1 MKKQITYAIV
11 AATFL
16 MWNCKPTEIDKLNT
30 LTTTVKH
37 SSARIEAPPKAWD
50 ITLGGSGIDILTVAV
65 NNPTTSG
72 GYIFGGS
79 SNSPASANP
88 SFNDKAEA
96 YGGNDYWVVKVTA
109 DGTYTYY
116 NRAIGGA
123 GEDRLASI
131 VPLSD
136 GTMLLGGSS
145 NSPAAD
151 MSKSQN
157 AKGGYDYWIVKVDRY
172 GNRIWDKVLGGTN
185 EDHLT
190 SMVATNDG
198 GFLLGGI
205 SASLANKVT
214 PVIGNPLGGI
224 GSFQPQPTGSDK
236 SMNSCNG
243 SYDYWIV
250 KVDVNGNKQWD
261 ITLGNGGN
269 DYLQSVVKATDGG
282 YLLAGYS
289 SSQGTAGNKTAAGKG
304 GYDYWVVKIDANGNR
319 QWEKTFGG
327 TQDDKLAKAA
337 ATPDGGF
344 VLGGSS
350 SSPAGAD
357 KTEGLRGIAGHNDYW
372 VVKID
377 ANGNK
382 LWDKTIGSTGDDIF
396 KSLAVTADGGVWL
409 GGDSPSAPGG
419 EKIEMPKGS
428 SGDYWIAKLEANGS
442 YQWQDKTLGGTAT
455 DMLGDML
462 VTADGGIIAAGSS
475 QSQPGGISDKSE
487 RPKGIM
493 NYWVVKLK

>member
-1 MKKQITYAIV
+1 MKKQITYGLM
-11 AATFL
+11 AATVL
-16 MWNCKPTEIDKLNT
+16 MWNCKPTEIDAVDT
-30 LTTTVKH
+30 PTTAVKH
-37 SSARIEAPPKAWD
+37 SSARIPAPPKAWD
-50 ITLGGSGIDILTVAV
+50 LTLGGSGIDILTVAL

-79 SNSPASANP
+79 SNSPISRG
-88 SFNDKAEA
+88 SNDRFEA
-96 YGGNDYWVVKVTA
+96 YGGNDYWVVKVTE
-109 DGTYTYY
+109 DGTFKHY
-116 NRAIGGA
+116 NRAIGGS

-136 GTMLLGGSS
+136 MTMVLGGSS
-145 NSPAAD
+145 NSPAED
-151 MSKSQN
+151 MSKSQGS
-157 AKGGYDYWIVKVDRY
+157 KGGYDYWIVKVNRY
-172 GNRIWDKVLGGTN
+172 GNVIWDKVLGGTN

-198 GFLLGGI
+198 GFLVGGI

-224 GSFQPQPTGSDK
+224 GSFQPQPISSDK

-250 KVDVNGNKQWD
+250 KLDVNGKKQWD

-269 DYLQSVVKATDGG
+269 DYLASVVKATDGG

-289 SSQGTAGNKTAAGKG
+289 SSEGLAGNKTAAGKG
-304 GYDYWVVKIDANGNR
+304 GYDYWVVKIDANGNK
-319 QWEKTFGG
+319 QWDKTFGG
-327 TQDDKLAKAA
+327 TQDDQLAKAA

-357 KTEGLRGIAGHNDYW
+357 KTEGLRGAAGQNDYW

-382 LWDKTIGSTGDDIF
+382 QWDKTVGSPGDDTF
-396 KSLAVTADGGVWL
+396 KSLAVTADGGIWL
-409 GGDSPSAPGG
+409 GGETPSAPGG
-419 EKIEMPKGS
+419 EKIDIPKGVL
-428 SGDYWIAKLEANGS
+428 DYWIAKLEADGR
-442 YQWQDKTLGGTAT
+442 YLGQDKTLGGTAT
-455 DMLGDML
+455 DKLGDIL

>member
-11 AATFL
+11 AATVL
-16 MWNCKPTEIDKLNT
+16 MWNCKPTEIDAVDSPT
-30 LTTTVKH
+30 AAVKH
-37 SSARIEAPPKAWD
+37 SSARIEAPPKQWD
-50 ITLGGSGIDILTVAV
+50 RTLGGFGVDILTVAV
-65 NNPTTSG
+65 NNPAG
-72 GYIFGGS
+72 GYIFGGY
-79 SNSPASANP
+79 SNSPASAVSP
-88 SFNDKAEA
+88 FNDKLDA
-96 YGGNDYWVVKVTA
+96 YGGNDYWVVKVTE
-109 DGTYTYY
+109 DGTKSYA
-116 NRAIGGA
+116 RAMGSA
-123 GEDRLASI
+123 GDDLLTSI

-136 GTMLLGGSS
+136 GTMLLGGFS
-145 NSPAAD
+145 NSPF
-151 MSKSQN
+151 MSPNKTQGS
-157 AKGGYDYWIVKVDRY
+157 KGGHDYWIVKVDRN

-190 SMVATNDG
+190 SMVATDDG

-205 SASLANKVT
+205 SASQANTV
-214 PVIGNPLGGI
+214 PLPSGNPLGGI
-224 GSFQPQPTGSDK
+224 ASFQNKTASDK

-250 KVDVNGNKQWD
+250 KVDANGNKQWD

-269 DYLQSVVKATDGG
+269 DYLQSVVKAADGG

-289 SSQGTAGNKTAAGKG
+289 SSQGAAGNKTASGKG

-357 KTEGLRGIAGHNDYW
+357 KSEGLRGIAGHNDYW

-382 LWDKTIGSTGDDIF
+382 LWDKTIGAGGDETF
-396 KSLAVTADGGVWL
+396 KSLAVTADGGVWI
-409 GGDSPSAPGG
+409 GGDSPSAPGE
-419 EKIEMPKGS
+419 EKIEMPKG
-428 SGDYWIAKLEANGS
+428 GTDYWIAKVEADGS
-442 YQWQDKTLGGTAT
+442 YLWQDKTLGGAYTDSFS
-455 DMLGDML
+455 DMLI
-462 VTADGGIIAAGSS
+462 TTDGGIIAAGSS
-475 QSQPGGISDKSE
+475 QSYSGARSDKSE
-487 RPKGIM
+487 NAKGIL
-493 NYWVVKLK
+493 NYWIVKLK

>member
-1 MKKQITYAIV
+1 MKKQFTYAIV

-16 MWNCKPTEIDKLNT
+16 MWNCKPTEIDAVDSP
-30 LTTTVKH
+30 TTTVKH
-37 SSARIEAPPKAWD
+37 SSARIEAPPKQWD
-50 ITLGGSGIDILTVAV
+50 RTLGGSGIDILTVAL

-79 SNSPASANP
+79 SNSLASAG
-88 SFNDKAEA
+88 SNDKFEA

-109 DGTYTYY
+109 DGTNRYY
-116 NRAIGGA
+116 KRAIGGS

-131 VPLSD
+131 LPMSD

-151 MSKSQN
+151 MCKSQN
-157 AKGGYDYWIVKVDRY
+157 AKGGYDYWIVKVDRN
-172 GNRIWDKVLGGTN
+172 GNLIWDRVFGGTN

-224 GSFQPQPTGSDK
+224 GSFQPQPISSDK

-250 KVDVNGNKQWD
+250 KVDGNGKKQWD

-269 DYLQSVVKATDGG
+269 DYLESVVKATDGG

-289 SSQGTAGNKTAAGKG
+289 LSEGLAGNKTAAGKG
-304 GYDYWVVKIDANGNR
+304 GYDYWVVKIDANGNK
-319 QWEKTFGG
+319 QWDKTFGG
-327 TQDDKLAKAA
+327 TQDDKLARPIAVFGGDYLRQGVQYA
-337 ATPDGGF
+337 VVFHGFESGFLFRSIGGF
-344 VLGGSS
+344 FRHS
-350 SSPAGAD
+350 
-357 KTEGLRGIAGHNDYW
+357 
-372 VVKID
+372 
-377 ANGNK
+377 
-382 LWDKTIGSTGDDIF
+382 
-396 KSLAVTADGGVWL
+396 
-409 GGDSPSAPGG
+409 
-419 EKIEMPKGS
+419 
-428 SGDYWIAKLEANGS
+428 
-442 YQWQDKTLGGTAT
+442 
-455 DMLGDML
+455 
-462 VTADGGIIAAGSS
+462 
-475 QSQPGGISDKSE
+475 
-487 RPKGIM
+487 
-493 NYWVVKLK
+493 